1 LDADFTTALV
11 AALSQN
17 TTATYGFHAT
27 AKTMYFLT
35 LTLIRLKSSFHE
47 KTTIPLKL
55 GFVREPHTIA
65 ETGEKSD
72 DSIL

>member
-1 LDADFTTALV
+1 MTTFG
-11 AALSQN
+11 AALAQN
-17 TTATYGFHAT
+17 TAAPHGLHAL

-35 LTLIRLKSSFHE
+35 LALVRLIGSFHE
-47 KTTIPLKL
+47 KTTVLLKL
-55 GFVREPHTIA
+55 GFIRETSYFA